1 MTSND
6 QEIKINALGDPSQ
19 SLQTFDL
26 LDLQQFTR
34 EWSESGE
41 GTFVIKS
48 QPGGKGYKAQ
58 NNTQSII
65 TDPDTVSR
73 FQSELISE
81 HMAARVQKPKNG
93 AGDTQKKGKAQSV

>member
-41 GTFVIKS
+41 GTFVVK
-48 QPGGKGYKAQ
+48 
-58 NNTQSII
+58 
-65 TDPDTVSR
+65 
-73 FQSELISE
+73 
-81 HMAARVQKPKNG
+81 KP
-93 AGDTQKKGKAQSV
+93 AGRQRL